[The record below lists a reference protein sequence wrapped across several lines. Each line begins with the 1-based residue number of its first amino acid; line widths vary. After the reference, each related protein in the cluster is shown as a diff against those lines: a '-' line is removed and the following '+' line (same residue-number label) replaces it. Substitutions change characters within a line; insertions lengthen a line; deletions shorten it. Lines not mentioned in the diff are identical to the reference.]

1 MKAIAV
7 VLLAIFLTAY
17 ATSMPASA
25 GPVEAYT
32 VQIFWKTDKP
42 CEVNKVEEEKTTC
55 KKDDSAFCVARN
67 DFIIWQSNNP
77 SNAKYEIYFDPI
89 QGMPLKAGQNGKLVK
104 QIDDNAPLADYKYS
118 IVREG
123 CAPDLANTYDP
134 RIRVDK

>member
-42 CEVNKVEEEKTTC
+42 CEVNKVEE
-55 KKDDSAFCVARN
+55 SIFCIN
-67 DFIIWQSNNP
+67 GTS
-77 SNAKYEIYFDPI
+77 
-89 QGMPLKAGQNGKLVK
+89 KASFN
-104 QIDDNAPLADYKYS
+104 
-118 IVREG
+118 
-123 CAPDLANTYDP
+123 
-134 RIRVDK
+134 